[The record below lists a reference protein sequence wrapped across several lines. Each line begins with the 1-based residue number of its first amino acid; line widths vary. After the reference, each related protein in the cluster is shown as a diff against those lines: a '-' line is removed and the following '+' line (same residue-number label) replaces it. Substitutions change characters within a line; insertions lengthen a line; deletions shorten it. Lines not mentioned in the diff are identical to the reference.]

1 MVKKAKNRRKV
12 KKKDDLPNSVIF
24 LLLVL
29 TIIIV
34 VWSTIAFLTATNS
47 LEVNANKGFNSNTN
61 SEGKVSFILQ
71 KPPVSDATVG
81 FVLENSSN

>member
-1 MVKKAKNRRKV
+1 MARK
-12 KKKDDLPNSVIF
+12 KKKDDIPNSVIL

-29 TIIIV
+29 TIIIM

-47 LEVNANKGFNSNTN
+47 LNVNASNSKFNTH

-71 KPPVSDATVG
+71 KPPVSEATVG
-81 FVLENSSN
+81 FVLENSSENNSSSTE